1 MRSVESAERPRA
13 TGVAGAA
20 EAVRHGGG
28 AVAVEGGRT
37 VAQTRRRPV
46 LLRDTGTVFVRQMRP
61 ILRRPLLL
69 TFGMLQP
76 VLYLVLFAP
85 LLTGLAGAEGEN
97 PWQWFVPGLLV
108 MLALFSAGFAG
119 FGLLPEMASGTHERL
134 LATPVSR
141 VSLLLGRVLGDVVT
155 MLAQMVLIIVLVIP
169 FGFRIS
175 VAGAVVG
182 LLLLAVLGIGL
193 STLSYLTALA
203 VKQTYVFAPVLQ
215 TVIMPLMLLSGVL
228 LPMEL
233 APSWLYGLSRIN
245 PVAYVVDAERALFAG
260 DWGLSVGIGWAVA
273 VALAVA
279 ALGFGS
285 RAMRRLSS

>member
-1 MRSVESAERPRA
+1 MSDTTTR
-13 TGVAGAA
+13 TGV
-20 EAVRHGGG
+20 EP
-28 AVAVEGGRT
+28 E
-37 VAQTRRRPV
+37 RRSNVP
-46 LLRDTGTVFVRQMRP
+46 RDTWTVFVRQMRP
-61 ILRRPLLL
+61 LLHRPLLL
-69 TFGMLQP
+69 GFGMLQP

-108 MLALFSAGFAG
+108 MLALFTAGFAG
-119 FGLLPEMASGTHERL
+119 FGLLPEMASGAHERM
-134 LATPVSR
+134 LATPASR
-141 VSLLLGRVLGDVVT
+141 VSLLLGRVLRDVAT
-155 MLAQMVLIIVLVIP
+155 MVAQMVLIIVLVIP

-260 DWGLSVGIGWAVA
+260 DWGASVGIGWAVA
-273 VALAVA
+273 LALAAV

-285 RAMRRLSS
+285 RSMRRLSS

>member
-1 MRSVESAERPRA
+1 MTVSEQPRTGA
-13 TGVAGAA
+13 APARGSGVA
-20 EAVRHGGG
+20 
-28 AVAVEGGRT
+28 
-37 VAQTRRRPV
+37 
-46 LLRDTGTVFVRQMRP
+46 RDTWTVFVRQMRP
-61 ILRRPLLL
+61 LLHRPLLL
-69 TFGMLQP
+69 GFGMLQP
-76 VLYLVLFAP
+76 ILYLVLFAP

-108 MLALFSAGFAG
+108 MVALFTTGFAG
-119 FGLLPEMASGTHERL
+119 FGLLPEMASGAHERM
-134 LATPVSR
+134 LATPASR
-141 VSLLLGRVLGDVVT
+141 VSLLLGRVLRDVAQ
-155 MLAQMVLIIVLVIP
+155 MMAQMVLIIVLVIP
-169 FGFRIS
+169 FGLRIS

-193 STLSYLTALA
+193 STLSYLTAMA

-233 APSWLYGLSRIN
+233 APSWLYGLSRLN

-279 ALGFGS
+279 ALAFGS

>member
-1 MRSVESAERPRA
+1 MSAHEGTGGSVETTERA
-13 TGVAGAA
+13 W
-20 EAVRHGGG
+20 
-28 AVAVEGGRT
+28 
-37 VAQTRRRPV
+37 RPS
-46 LLRDTGTVFVRQMRP
+46 LLRDTATVFSRQMRP
-61 ILRRPLLL
+61 VLHRPVMLA
-69 TFGMLQP
+69 FGMLQP

-108 MLALFSAGFAG
+108 MLALFTAGFSG
-119 FGLLPEMASGTHERL
+119 FGLLPEMASGAHERL
-134 LATPVSR
+134 LAAPVSR
-141 VSLLLGRVLGDVVT
+141 VSLLLGRVLRDVAT
-155 MLAQMVLIIVLVIP
+155 MLVQMVLVIVLVVP
-169 FGFRIS
+169 FGLRVS

-182 LLLLAVLGIGL
+182 LLLLAVLGTGL
-193 STLSYLTALA
+193 ATLSYLTAMA

-233 APSWLYGLSRIN
+233 APSWLYALSRAN

-260 DWGLSVGIGWAVA
+260 EWGASVGIGWAVA
-273 VALAVA
+273 VVLTVAALAV
-279 ALGFGS
+279 GS

>member
-1 MRSVESAERPRA
+1 
-13 TGVAGAA
+13 VA
-20 EAVRHGGG
+20 
-28 AVAVEGGRT
+28 
-37 VAQTRRRPV
+37 
-46 LLRDTGTVFVRQMRP
+46 RDTWTVFVRQMRP
-61 ILRRPLLL
+61 LLHRPLLL
-69 TFGMLQP
+69 GFGMLQP

-108 MLALFSAGFAG
+108 MLALFTAGFAG
-119 FGLLPEMASGTHERL
+119 FGLLPEMASGAHERM
-134 LATPVSR
+134 LATPASR
-141 VSLLLGRVLGDVVT
+141 VSLLLGRVLRDVAT
-155 MLAQMVLIIVLVIP
+155 MVAQMVLIIVLVIP

-285 RAMRRLSS
+285 RAMRRLGS

>member
-1 MRSVESAERPRA
+1 MSVSGLPR
-13 TGVAGAA
+13 TAGAA
-20 EAVRHGGG
+20 PARGSG
-28 AVAVEGGRT
+28 VA
-37 VAQTRRRPV
+37 
-46 LLRDTGTVFVRQMRP
+46 RDTWTVFVRQMRP
-61 ILRRPLLL
+61 LLHRPLLL
-69 TFGMLQP
+69 GFGMLQP

-108 MLALFSAGFAG
+108 MLALFTAGFAG
-119 FGLLPEMASGTHERL
+119 FGLLPEMASGAHERM
-134 LATPVSR
+134 LATPASR
-141 VSLLLGRVLGDVVT
+141 VSLLLGRVLRDVAQ
-155 MLAQMVLIIVLVIP
+155 MMAQMVLIIVLVIP
-169 FGFRIS
+169 FGFRVS

-233 APSWLYGLSRIN
+233 APSWLYGLSRVN

-273 VALAVA
+273 VALAAA
-279 ALGFGS
+279 ALAFGS
-285 RAMRRLSS
+285 RAMRRLGS

>member
-1 MRSVESAERPRA
+1 M
-13 TGVAGAA
+13 
-20 EAVRHGGG
+20 
-28 AVAVEGGRT
+28 
-37 VAQTRRRPV
+37 
-46 LLRDTGTVFVRQMRP
+46 RDTGTVFVRQMRP

>member
-1 MRSVESAERPRA
+1 GS
-13 TGVAGAA
+13 GVA
-20 EAVRHGGG
+20 
-28 AVAVEGGRT
+28 
-37 VAQTRRRPV
+37 
-46 LLRDTGTVFVRQMRP
+46 RDTWTVFVRQMRP
-61 ILRRPLLL
+61 LLHRPLLL
-69 TFGMLQP
+69 GFGMLQP
-76 VLYLVLFAP
+76 ILYLVLFAP

-108 MLALFSAGFAG
+108 MVALFTTGFAG
-119 FGLLPEMASGTHERL
+119 FGLLPEMASGAHERM
-134 LATPVSR
+134 LATPASR
-141 VSLLLGRVLGDVVT
+141 VSLLLGRVLRDVAQ
-155 MLAQMVLIIVLVIP
+155 MMAQMVLIIVLVIP
-169 FGFRIS
+169 FGLRIS

-193 STLSYLTALA
+193 STLSYLTAMA

-233 APSWLYGLSRIN
+233 APSWLYGLSRLN

-260 DWGLSVGIGWAVA
+260 DWDLSVGIGWAVA

-279 ALGFGS
+279 ALAFGS

>member
-1 MRSVESAERPRA
+1 M
-13 TGVAGAA
+13 
-20 EAVRHGGG
+20 
-28 AVAVEGGRT
+28 
-37 VAQTRRRPV
+37 AQTRRRPV

>member
-1 MRSVESAERPRA
+1 MSVSGTTRTAGPAPARGP
-13 TGVAGAA
+13 GVA
-20 EAVRHGGG
+20 
-28 AVAVEGGRT
+28 
-37 VAQTRRRPV
+37 
-46 LLRDTGTVFVRQMRP
+46 RDTWTVFVRQMRP
-61 ILRRPLLL
+61 LLHRPLLL
-69 TFGMLQP
+69 GFGMLQP

-108 MLALFSAGFAG
+108 MLALFTAGFAG
-119 FGLLPEMASGTHERL
+119 FGLLPEMASGAHERM
-134 LATPVSR
+134 LATPASR
-141 VSLLLGRVLGDVVT
+141 VSLLLGRVLRDVAT
-155 MLAQMVLIIVLVIP
+155 MMAQMVLIIVLVIP

-285 RAMRRLSS
+285 RAMRRLGS